1 MTKYFSQKN
10 VILLSLLIVISIVIK
25 LCFLQQF
32 QITQKVSLTGLK
44 TISVGPVTRFV
55 SSRGEQ
61 FLPIYRYYTLF
72 IRSKYIIFSSSARG
86 ISAFSNDLGW
96 SDNRIFSL
104 DMPTNQLFL
113 HIHAWWSSDK
123 CWFPCREAWWHQR
136 RKIVIAQQQLLLG
149 DQVGGLVA
157 AVTLGSTESLDSD
170 MRDVFAFLGLQH
182 LLAPS
187 GYHLGIFLVVLS
199 SFLPAQFPRGQ
210 RLLLS
215 IFSSGYLIV
224 LTGFRP
230 SLIRAWCMWL
240 LTVFGSQVLKRPQP
254 AILRLG
260 GVVLILFFLWPD
272 GVGSLS
278 FQLSIAATLG
288 ILLYAPLVLSQQN
301 FFLRTELGNINFQQG
316 SLRRWRA
323 RFLEYLRGTI
333 VIGCIAQL
341 AVAPLV
347 LEQFGSLQVFSP
359 VTTLAIAWLL
369 PVLLLFGLVI
379 VLLSP
384 LISLSPPLFVA
395 LFAPVR
401 LVLDSV
407 WSAETSILV
416 WLTSVVPPQL
426 VWRTVPTWFSLVWWG
441 FFLGLRFLWWLGRE
455 RIRVSK
461 RNLI

>member
-1 MTKYFSQKN
+1 MAKYLSQKN
-10 VILLSLLIVISIVIK
+10 VILLSILILISIVIK
-25 LCFLQQF
+25 QSFLQQLL
-32 QITQKVSLTGLK
+32 ITQKVSFPVART
-44 TISVGPVTRFV
+44 TSIGPVTRFV
-55 SSRGEQ
+55 SPRGAQ
-61 FLPIYRYYTLF
+61 LLPVYRYYTLF
-72 IRSKYIIFSSSARG
+72 LRSKYIIFSSATRG
-86 ISAFSNDLGW
+86 ISPLSNELGW
-96 SDNRIFSL
+96 SDSRFFSF
-104 DMPTNQLFL
+104 DIPTNQLFL
-113 HIHAWWSSDK
+113 HIQAWWSSDK
-123 CWFPCREAWWHQR
+123 CWFPCRGAWWQQR

-170 MRDVFAFLGLQH
+170 MRDVFDFLGLQH

-199 SFLPAQFPRGQ
+199 SFLPARFPRGQ

-215 IFSSGYLIV
+215 IFSSGYLVV

-260 GVVLILFFLWPD
+260 GVVLILFFLWPE

-278 FQLSIAATLG
+278 FQLSVAATLG

-301 FFLRTELGNINFQQG
+301 FFLRTELGNIDFQQG

-347 LEQFGSLQVFSP
+347 LEQFGLLQIFSP

-369 PVLLLFGLVI
+369 PVLLFFGLGI
-379 VLLSP
+379 VLFSP

-407 WSAETSILV
+407 WSAEASVLV
-416 WLTSVVPPQL
+416 WMSTVLPPQFA
-426 VWRTVPTWFSLVWWG
+426 WRNVPTWFPLVWWG
-441 FFLGLRFLWWLGRE
+441 SFLTLRFLWWLGRE